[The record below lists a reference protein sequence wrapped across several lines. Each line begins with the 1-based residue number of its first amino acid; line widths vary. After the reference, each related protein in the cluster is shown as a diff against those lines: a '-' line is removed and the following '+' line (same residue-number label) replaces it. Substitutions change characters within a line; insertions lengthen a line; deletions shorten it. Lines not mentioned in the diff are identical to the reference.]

1 MIEKIIL
8 DYLNDNNIQTYM
20 ERPSVPPEEYVILE
34 KTGSRTADLITT
46 STFAI
51 QSYASTLYK
60 ASLLNETVKEVMKEA
75 DTLTGVSASHLVSDY
90 NFTNTAAKQYR
101 YQAVYEITHKE

>member
-1 MIEKIIL
+1 MIEKTIL
-8 DYLNDNNIQTYM
+8 DYLNDNGIVTYM
-20 ERPSVPPEEYVILE
+20 ERPPKPPEEYAILE
-34 KTGSRTADLITT
+34 KTASSTKDMITT
-46 STFAI
+46 TTFAI

-60 ASLLNETVKEVMKEA
+60 ASLLNERVKEVMNRA
-75 DTLTGVSASHLVSDY
+75 DTLIDVSSSDLNTDY

>member
-1 MIEKIIL
+1 MIEKTIL
-8 DYLNDNNIQTYM
+8 DYLNDNGIMTYM
-20 ERPSVPPEEYVILE
+20 ERPPQPPEEYVLLE
-34 KTGSRTADLITT
+34 KTSSSTKDMITT

-60 ASLLNETVKEVMKEA
+60 ASLLNEQVKEIMNRA
-75 DTLTGVSASHLVSDY
+75 DTLVDVSSSSLNTDY
-90 NFTNTAAKQYR
+90 NYTNTAAKQYR